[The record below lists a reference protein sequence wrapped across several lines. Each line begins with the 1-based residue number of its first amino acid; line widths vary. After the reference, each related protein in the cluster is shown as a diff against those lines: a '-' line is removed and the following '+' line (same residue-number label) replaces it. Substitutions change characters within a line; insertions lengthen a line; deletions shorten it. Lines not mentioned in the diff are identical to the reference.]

1 MFIVNKNQIVSSV
14 ISPICDKHYN
24 EIIVLGKGPT
34 FDKYYGYATRAGT
47 KPFLIGVND
56 TVNVVSCD
64 MLVANDM
71 ETFDR
76 LECGMV
82 SKLKFILVPY
92 HPHKQEKPLKNITYA
107 NIFKKKSLN
116 LFNGKIIPFNLATY
130 RKQYLDYI
138 TLDSAIS
145 SANTAIDFISHY
157 LSCINTINI
166 FGIGI
171 LGHQKYSKNFLPT
184 GGVNNYNDKKI
195 NMIKNH
201 IIKNLSNKI
210 WTLN

>member
-1 MFIVNKNQIVSSV
+1 MLIIDKKTIMSSV
-14 ISPICDKHYN
+14 VT
-24 EIIVLGKGPT
+24 EINDGQYAEIVLLGKGPT
-34 FDKYYGYATRAGT
+34 FDKYHAYTPTLGK

-56 TVNVVSCD
+56 AVNVVICD
-64 MLVANDM
+64 MLVANDI

-76 LECGMV
+76 LDCDMA

-107 NIFKKKSLN
+107 NIIKKKSLN

-157 LSCINTINI
+157 LSFINTINI

-171 LGHQKYSKNFLPT
+171 LGHQKYSKIFLPT

>member
-1 MFIVNKNQIVSSV
+1 MLIVNKNQIVSSV
-14 ISPICDKHYN
+14 VSPICDKCYN

-34 FDKYYGYATRAGT
+34 FNKYYEYATRAET
-47 KPFLIGVND
+47 KPFLVGVND
-56 TVNVVSCD
+56 TVNIVSCD
-64 MLVANDM
+64 MLVANDI

-92 HPHKQEKPLKNITYA
+92 HPHKQAKPLKNITYA
-107 NIFKKKSLN
+107 NILKKKSLN

-130 RKQYLDYI
+130 REKYLDYI

-145 SANTAIDFISHY
+145 GANTAIDFISYY

-171 LGHQKYSKNFLPT
+171 PGQQKYSNIFLPT
-184 GGVNNYNDKKI
+184 GGVNNYNDQRI

-201 IIKNLSNKI
+201 IIKNLCGKI